1 MAPAAIPPT
10 PVADRT
16 AHPFH
21 TYEMIH
27 EIPATI
33 RETLRR
39 NEGPAAE
46 EATKLADRPFL
57 AFTGCGTAFYAAA
70 LAQRFAGAT
79 SSERVRSAAV
89 TAFEL
94 GQYGPRV
101 DRASAVVG
109 ISHSGITKTTVDALR
124 EARSR
129 GARTVG
135 ITHFPDRPIASASDA
150 VFIAGNSPDLS
161 RCHTKCYAGGAVAA
175 AQIALAWRVSAGRE
189 DRTQVDLVMDAIES
203 LPPTIE
209 KALRSS
215 EKICLEMAEAH
226 LSRRSV
232 SVFGEGP
239 NLSTAFEAA
248 LKIRETSFLPALG
261 MEIED
266 FLHGSWQS
274 LEPGSLVFV
283 VGTKGRS
290 RDRALDLVR
299 TARIVGAHVVVV
311 ASEGDHQLAD
321 TADEALEVPELDE
334 LISPFVNI
342 IPLYLFAYFSSV
354 RRGFNPDLLRYL
366 DPTFWRARQI
376 VFPPGTH

>member
-1 MAPAAIPPT
+1 MAPAAIPPI

-21 TYEMIH
+21 TYDMIH
-27 EIPATI
+27 EIPAAI

-39 NEGPAAE
+39 NEGPAAQ
-46 EATKLADRPFL
+46 EAARLADRSFL

-79 SSERVRSAAV
+79 SSAHVRSAAI

-94 GQYGPRV
+94 GQYGPGV
-101 DRASAVVG
+101 DRSSAVVG

-124 EARSR
+124 DVRAK

-150 VFIAGNSPDLS
+150 VLIAGNSPDLS

-175 AQIALAWRVSAGRE
+175 AQVALEWRLSAGRE
-189 DRTQVDLVMDAIES
+189 DRSRVEPLRTALES
-203 LPPTIE
+203 LPPAIE

-215 EKICLEMAEAH
+215 ETICQEMAEAH

-232 SVFGEGP
+232 CVFGEGP

-248 LKIRETSFLPALG
+248 LKLRETSFLPALG

-274 LEPGSLVFV
+274 LEPSSLVFV
-283 VGTKGRS
+283 VGTKGRA
-290 RDRALDLVR
+290 RDRALDLIR
-299 TARIVGAHVVVV
+299 TARIVGAHVVAV

-321 TADEALEVPELDE
+321 TADEALEVPEMDE
-334 LISPFVNI
+334 LLSPFVNI